1 MSYRPHM
8 GIPVLLSPDVDLA
21 YQYHSCH
28 SGDEQCD
35 LRDIWYSKT
44 EFPTGFR
51 RGPSNSPAKGHAD
64 PGTCHGGCARVPL
77 NPHGRRR
84 PRYWRPSAKASSARR
99 TRGRNRCFTTRHPSW
114 IPSPMPCLGNTTTRI
129 CPWPPDVSAERCRR
143 YSKACRTSKLSMPP
157 TLDRIHPRSLGLSR
171 PTWMW
176 CAAGWSRR
184 SGVASS
190 NSLGVRQRHPC
201 GEAVLVFLRQH
212 GGQDS

>member
-1 MSYRPHM
+1 MPLWQCWS
-8 GIPVLLSPDVDLA
+8 L

-114 IPSPMPCLGNTTTRI
+114 IPSPMPCIGSTTTRI
-129 CPWPPDVSAERCRR
+129 CPRPPDVSAERGRR